1 MVYNYLLFYFF
12 KIHFFSFPYTLFAT
26 FQQNVPST
34 IIQTHKTFNELF
46 YLFLDL
52 TKCIVISKFWDILQ
66 DDPTQPRIYLSG
78 PNIDASFILM
88 ANNRQSYEFLVENI
102 SAAHSLQFE
111 YAVAATIATNYI
123 FTVSNNKSIIAALF
137 LSQNYVMQ
145 TCDETPIPQWEVWR
159 QTLLHGKG
167 GLLQIKTFYEALTC
181 CGILGS
187 YSNHIIRIEIS
198 EILNVKNLKC
208 LK

>member
-1 MVYNYLLFYFF
+1 MDCL
-12 KIHFFSFPYTLFAT
+12 
-26 FQQNVPST
+26 
-34 IIQTHKTFNELF
+34 

-66 DDPTQPRIYLSG
+66 DDPTQPRIYLSD

-102 SAAHSLQFE
+102 SAAHCLQFA
-111 YAVAATIATNYI
+111 YAVAAMIATNYI

-137 LSQNYVMQ
+137 LSQKYVMQ
-145 TCDETPIPQWEVWR
+145 TYDETPTPKWKIWR
-159 QTLLHGKG
+159 QTLLLGKG

-181 CGILGS
+181 CSILGKLFKS
-187 YSNHIIRIEIS
+187 YN
-198 EILNVKNLKC
+198 
-208 LK
+208 